1 MHLGSIDDTLLMV
14 LFKRDEDDNY
24 VECIRYINLIGNLI
38 ENNNIKL
45 RFDYDKDS
53 KKYKT
58 NFILEYTGAPS
69 YTYAIIMNN
78 DEKYYYITE
87 EHSYQL
93 LEGKTLNSVDVYA
106 VGGPWAGLL
115 TAGTDKQS
123 IPYLADLKIEIDT
136 DLTQTKLKTAEL
148 KFAKYLENNM
158 SSQWFGMGY
167 YQNKSE
173 DLSSFD
179 YALKY
184 DTTDHM
190 WKLYEK
196 SGLIIAITSTLVNTG
211 GYKVKW
217 ERVDDTIPP
226 AFKTYIYDDNESGG
240 SFGFFDILNSSDF
253 DKIIE

>member
-58 NFILEYTGAPS
+58 NFILEYTEAPS

-93 LEGKTLNSVDVYA
+93 LEGETLNSVDVYA
-106 VGGPWAGLL
+106 VSGPWAGLL

-123 IPYLADLKIEIDT
+123 IPYLGGLTFKIEDEGSDAKI
-136 DLTQTKLKTAEL
+136 AEL
-148 KFAKYLENNM
+148 KFAKYLENVM
-158 SSQWFGMGY
+158 SVTLWGMGY
-167 YQNKSE
+167 YQNRSE
-173 DLSSFD
+173 SLPNIS
-179 YALKY
+179 YGLKY
-184 DTTDHM
+184 DEGNHI
-190 WKLYEK
+190 WKLLHGNEHVIAT
-196 SGLIIAITSTLVNTG
+196 SPTLTDIGGGPVEWTIVDESIIS
-211 GYKVKW
+211 K
-217 ERVDDTIPP
+217 
-226 AFKTYIYDDNESGG
+226 FKTYVYDVGG
-240 SFGFFDILNSSDF
+240 QSIGFDILNSSDF